1 MKNKS
6 INLKAQLFYALLK
19 KIPIAMRITL
29 LLLFVL
35 TFQLQAE
42 QIYSQDAKISLDM
55 KNATIEKV
63 LQTIEEKSDY
73 YFLYNSQLIDV
84 DRKVSVRV
92 RNAPISAVLE
102 KLFNSENVNYEVKGS
117 QIILSPK
124 EMYSQIT
131 AVVNA
136 LQQQKKTITGTIV
149 DAAGEPI
156 IGANIVEVGT
166 TNGTVTDVNG
176 NFSLNVANNATIH
189 ISYIGYLEQ
198 EINTEGRTSFDVR
211 LQEDMKTLEEV
222 VVVGYGT
229 ARKGD
234 LTGAISSI
242 KGETL
247 TNRSTQQISTAM
259 QGQIA
264 GVQVTRNSGEPG
276 ASATVRIRGITTL
289 SNNDP
294 LVIVD
299 GVPSSLNDVVAA
311 DVETMTVLKDAASA
325 SIYGSRAAAGVIL
338 ITTKRAKVG
347 QFSFDYNYEYGI
359 DKPTTR
365 PKNGDVIDWMNIQNE
380 IKWNDGASDPYSQY
394 SQETINSWLS
404 NNATDPYHYPNT
416 DWVNLLL
423 KKTTSHEQHMLSVSG
438 GTEKLRT
445 KSTFNYQKGDGYYE
459 HRSYER
465 IAGRINNDYNI
476 SDWLHTN
483 IDLDFSKSN
492 SISPSQINAI
502 YWAYLA
508 SPYYTPFWE
517 DGRYADSKDGANPL
531 AGLREGGTNKTNY
544 YKFGGKAQIDITPLK
559 GLTLTAIYAPRFS
572 FTKGKRFSRA
582 VPLYY
587 EDGAIVY
594 MQAHKTTNLD
604 ETRNDNNSQ
613 TYQFYGNYQNIW
625 GNHSFNAMVGYEGYT
640 YRWENLGA
648 SRSNYL
654 LDTYP
659 YLNIGPE
666 DYQYNSGSA
675 GHNAYE
681 SAFGRLMYSYK
692 NKYMIQGNVRTDG
705 SSRFSKENRWGTF
718 YSMSAGWVMSEES
731 WFKNDL
737 VDYMKLRGSVG
748 QLGNERIGSEFPY
761 QAAISFGNSYMYDRS
776 SQTVSAVQNAAQV
789 YYAFEDITWET
800 TTTYGVGLDLSLLNS
815 RLRFTGDYYYKKTSD
830 MLLTLGFPS
839 YAGFSAPSQNAG
851 DMYTKGWDL
860 ELGWSDTMGDFW
872 YNVSANLS
880 DYRSK
885 MGYLGDKRTINGNQI
900 YEEGSYYYEWYMYKS
915 DGLFLT
921 DADLFDETGKKYPTL
936 TPNDKAGNIKY
947 VDVDKNGV
955 INSDDKVRLGNS
967 QPEYLYGGNI
977 ALGWNNLDFNL
988 SFQGV
993 GHQRV
998 LFNTAWIQ
1006 PLKEQHG
1013 AVPEL
1018 LLGNYWSQHNTAEQ
1032 NLKAKYPRLTY
1043 TNTTNTYAGSD
1054 YWLFNGAYFRVKNIS
1069 LGYTLPE
1076 NLMSKVGVK
1085 NLRLY
1090 LSVNDLPA
1098 ISNFPEGWDP
1108 ERGSSSDFISTS
1120 FVLGINIKF

>member
-6 INLKAQLFYALLK
+6 INQKAQPFYALFQ

-73 YFLYNSQLIDV
+73 YFLYNNKLIDV

-92 RNAPISAVLE
+92 KNAPISAVLE
-102 KLFNSENVNYEVKGS
+102 KLFKSENVEFEVKGS

-124 EMYSQIT
+124 EMYSQIM
-131 AVVNA
+131 AVAEVA
-136 LQQQKKTITGTIV
+136 QQQKKTITGTVV

-156 IGANIVEVGT
+156 IGANIIEVGT
-166 TNGTVTDVNG
+166 TNGTVTDMDG
-176 NFSLNVANNATIH
+176 KFSLSVDNNATIH

-198 EINTEGRTSFDVR
+198 DINTAGRTSFNIT
-211 LQEDMKTLEEV
+211 LLEDTQALEEV

-229 ARKGD
+229 ARRGD
-234 LTGAISSI
+234 LTGSISSVQ
-242 KGETL
+242 GTQL
-247 TNRSTQQISTAM
+247 SNRSTQQISTAM

-264 GVQVTRNSGEPG
+264 GVQVTRNNGGPG
-276 ASATVRIRGITTL
+276 ASATIRIRGVTTL

-299 GVPSSLNDVVAA
+299 GIPSSLNDVIAS

-338 ITTKRAKVG
+338 ITTKRAKDR
-347 QFSFDYNYEYGI
+347 QFSFDYNYEYAI
-359 DKPTTR
+359 DKPTAR

-380 IKWNDGASDPYSQY
+380 VKWNDGASDPYSQY
-394 SQETINSWLS
+394 SQETINSWLD
-404 NNATDPYHYPNT
+404 NNATDPWHYPNT
-416 DWVNLLL
+416 NWVDLIL
-423 KKTTSHEQHMLSVSG
+423 KKTTSHEQHVLSVSG

-459 HRSYER
+459 NKSYER
-465 IAGRINNDYNI
+465 FAGRVNNDYMI
-476 SDWLHTN
+476 SDWLRTN
-483 IDLDFSKSN
+483 IDFDFSKSN
-492 SISPSQINAI
+492 AISPSEINPM
-502 YWAYLA
+502 YWAYLV
-508 SPYYTPFWE
+508 SPYYPAFWE
-517 DGRYADSKDGANPL
+517 DGRYADAKDGANPL

-544 YKFGGKAQIDITPLK
+544 YKFGGKAQIDIIPLK
-559 GLTLTAIYAPRFS
+559 GLTLTATFAPRFS

-587 EDGAIVY
+587 ENGSVIY
-594 MQAHKTTNLD
+594 MQVHKTTNLA
-604 ETRNDNNSQ
+604 EIRNDNNSQ
-613 TYQFYGNYQNIW
+613 TYQFYGNYQNKW
-625 GNHSFNAMVGYEGYT
+625 GEHSFNAMAGYEGYI

-648 SRSNYL
+648 SRTNYL

-666 DYQYNSGSA
+666 DYQYNSGNA

-681 SAFGRLMYSYK
+681 SVFGRLMYSYQ
-692 NKYMIQGNVRTDG
+692 NKYMLQGNVRTDG
-705 SSRFSKENRWGTF
+705 SSRFANDYRWGTF

-737 VDYMKLRGSVG
+737 VDYLKIRGSIG

-776 SQTVSAVQNAAQV
+776 SQTVAAVQNAAQV

-800 TTTYGVGLDLSLLNS
+800 TTTSGVGLDLALLDS
-815 RLRFTGDYYYKKTSD
+815 RLRFTGDYYHKKTTD

-839 YAGFSAPSQNAG
+839 YAGFSAPQQNAG
-851 DMYTKGWDL
+851 DMYTKGWDM

-872 YNVSANLS
+872 YNASANLS

-885 MGYLGDKRTINGNQI
+885 MGYLGDKRTIVGNQI
-900 YEEGSYYYEWYMYKS
+900 YEMGSYYYEWYMYKS

-947 VDVDKNGV
+947 VDVDGNGI
-955 INSDDKVRLGNS
+955 INADDKVRLGNS
-967 QPEYLYGGNI
+967 LPEYLYGGNV
-977 ALGWNNLDFNL
+977 AMGWKGFDFNL

-998 LFNTAWIQ
+998 LFNTQWIQ

-1018 LLGNYWSQHNTAEQ
+1018 LLGNYWSQHNTEEQ
-1032 NLKAKYPRLTY
+1032 NRNAKYPRLTY

-1054 YWLFNGAYFRVKNIS
+1054 YWLFNGAYFRVKNIT
-1069 LGYTLPE
+1069 LGYTLPK
-1076 NLMSKVGVK
+1076 NLLSKVWVK
-1085 NLRLY
+1085 DLRCY

-1108 ERGSSSDFISTS
+1108 EIGTWSDFISTS
-1120 FVLGINIKF
+1120 FVLGVNVKF